1 MSPLEV
7 WISLIG
13 FTLVYAALAVVEVI
27 LLLRYIKAGAPEDV
41 DEDPFD
47 DAKKDADK
55 QLYFAY

>member
-1 MSPLEV
+1 
-7 WISLIG
+7 
-13 FTLVYAALAVVEVI
+13 